1 MTMEQLLQYL
11 VKKGGSDLHLVAGL
25 PPAIRLH
32 GKLRPIQ
39 NTPALSAEEVKKL
52 GYSILSQEQIDKFE
66 NDPVTRHELDF
77 AYSIKDVGRYRC
89 NIYQQQGTMGC
100 AMRALQ
106 TQIPKLHDLG
116 LPTIVRSFAEIHK
129 GLALVTGPTGSGK
142 TTTLASLID
151 IINETR
157 EDHIITI
164 EDPIEYV
171 HPPKSCYISQREVGP
186 TGDTMSFKNALK
198 YALRQDPDVILVG
211 EMRDYET
218 MGIAITSAETGH
230 LVFGTLHTVSASQT
244 VGRIIDVFPPD
255 QQPQII
261 TQLASNLAGV
271 VSQIIL
277 PRADGQGRVVAC
289 EVMRTNVAI
298 RNLIKTN
305 NVDGIY
311 QSIGT
316 GAREGMQTMDSSI
329 LSLVQEGQITYE
341 TALPRL
347 RDDAS
352 KRQIEAFKGAAP
364 RSAPDPGSRAQ
375 VAGQSVPVHSLD
387 APTPQAPHEDPSAGK
402 KSSLLS
408 GAIPPWEREKRGG

>member
-1 MTMEQLLQYL
+1 MTPEAMRKL
-11 VKKGGSDLHLVAGL
+11 VY
-25 PPAIRLH
+25 
-32 GKLRPIQ
+32 PI
-39 NTPALSAEEVKKL
+39 LSAE
-52 GYSILSQEQIDKFE
+52 QIEKFE

-77 AYSIKDVGRYRC
+77 AYSLKGVGRFRC
-89 NIYQQQGTMGC
+89 NIYQQQGSIAG

-106 TQIPKLHDLG
+106 ATIPKLHDLG
-116 LPTIVRSFAEIHK
+116 LPNIVRAFADIHK

-142 TTTLASLID
+142 TTTLAALID
-151 IINETR
+151 IVNETR

-171 HPPKSCYISQREVGP
+171 HTPKKCYISQREVGP
-186 TGDTMSFKNALK
+186 NGDTMSFKNALK

-244 VGRIIDVFPPD
+244 IGRIIDVFPPD

-261 TQLASNLAGV
+261 TQLSANLAGV

-289 EVMRTNVAI
+289 EVMRNNVAI

-305 NVDGIY
+305 NIDGIY

-316 GAREGMQTMDSSI
+316 GGREGMQTMDSSI
-329 LSLVQEGQITYE
+329 LALVKEGLITYE

-347 RDDAS
+347 RDDSS
-352 KRQIEAFKGAAP
+352 KRQIEEYKGKAP
-364 RSAPDPGSRAQ
+364 RAASPPAPAPAPASPAPAQDRPSESAPAS
-375 VAGQSVPVHSLD
+375 
-387 APTPQAPHEDPSAGK
+387 
-402 KSSLLS
+402 KSSLMS
-408 GAIPPWEREKRGG
+408 GVIPPWEKR